1 MGASHGGLLT
11 ADMDVRGYGDFVSLA
26 FNRNQSGLSDA
37 TRRLSSGLRIQYAS
51 DDPSGLAISE
61 SLQSKVNGLDQ
72 GVRNVQDASNA
83 LTVAEGAMQ
92 TVSAMLQRMR
102 AIVVQANS
110 DLLSNGDRANLQVE
124 INALAQ
130 EIDAIASKTSFN
142 GKTLLDGSLSGAIAQ
157 PARVLIVQND
167 PLTGGGTLLDVVL
180 DPTQPSVTTNVIQ
193 LTQRLTVDSY
203 DPVTNTL
210 QITAVITSPDAAFGG
225 SQTATLPVDNGTN
238 FPSGGSP
245 PSPGLPTFTQSDSM
259 GNPVLTFNIG
269 TLTPNDVGKTA
280 ILITLPA
287 ESKAPGSALEI
298 NTGDAE
304 GTTVGL
310 DIPSVST
317 ATLGVNDIVLSS
329 DHLVNEGD
337 EFRIDYAIEKL
348 GNTRATVGA
357 QIVSLHMS
365 ADNASI
371 ASVNYVAAES
381 RIRDADIGAETV
393 AFTRDT
399 ILRSFQTQLT
409 SSLEHLQLGLMQL
422 VTASILGSR

>member
-1 MGASHGGLLT
+1 MIVAS
-11 ADMDVRGYGDFVSLA
+11 
-26 FNRNQSGLSDA
+26 
-37 TRRLSSGLRIQYAS
+37 
-51 DDPSGLAISE
+51 
-61 SLQSKVNGLDQ
+61 
-72 GVRNVQDASNA
+72 
-83 LTVAEGAMQ
+83 
-92 TVSAMLQRMR
+92 
-102 AIVVQANS
+102 
-110 DLLSNGDRANLQVE
+110 
-124 INALAQ
+124 
-130 EIDAIASKTSFN
+130 
-142 GKTLLDGSLSGAIAQ
+142 
-157 PARVLIVQND
+157 
-167 PLTGGGTLLDVVL
+167 PLFAAA
-180 DPTQPSVTTNVIQ
+180 
-193 LTQRLTVDSY
+193 TVDACK
-203 DPVTNTL
+203 VLTKVEVA
-210 QITAVITSPDAAFGG
+210 AVQGEAYT
-225 SQTATLPVDNGTN
+225 QTKLTTHGARTQC
-238 FPSGGSP
+238 FYQ
-245 PSPGLPTFTQSDSM
+245 LPTFTKSDSM

-287 ESKAPGSALEI
+287 ESKAPGSPLEI

-337 EFRIDYAIEKL
+337 EYRIDYAIEKL

-393 AFTRDT
+393 AYTRDV
-399 ILRSFQTQLT
+399 ILRNVQTHLT
-409 SSLEHLQLGLMQL
+409 ASLEQLQLGLMQL